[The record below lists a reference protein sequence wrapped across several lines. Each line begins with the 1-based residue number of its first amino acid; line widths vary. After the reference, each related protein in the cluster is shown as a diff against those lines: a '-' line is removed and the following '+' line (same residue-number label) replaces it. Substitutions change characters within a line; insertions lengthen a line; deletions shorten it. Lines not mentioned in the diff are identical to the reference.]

1 VAYGWIEGHDYSV
14 LVPEVATFRFR
25 PGGDELSAFPATG
38 GSENMVTD
46 AYRTIALP
54 LALHVSG
61 FEALHASAVDFEGVV
76 VAFCALS
83 ETGKTTTAYALSRRG
98 FPLWADDAV
107 VFEAHSDTAPV
118 AHQIPFSANLR
129 SEIRKFFALGDR
141 VPSPSEESG
150 ADPLPLGAVMLLERS
165 EEIDAPHVDIR
176 RLAPAEAIPLLVPHS
191 QRFDLGNYEH
201 RRRTVQNYLELVG
214 HVPVLQARFVPGL
227 DKLDAMLTEVER
239 GLRDVIDRPT

>member
-1 VAYGWIEGHDYSV
+1 VAYGWIDGRDYCV

-25 PGGDELSAFPATG
+25 PGGDEVTAFPATE
-38 GSENMVTD
+38 GSENAVTD

-107 VFEAHSDTAPV
+107 VFETGSDAGPV
-118 AHQIPFSANLR
+118 AHQVPFSANLR
-129 SEIRKFFALGDR
+129 SEVRNFFDLADR
-141 VPSPSEESG
+141 VPSPSAEGG
-150 ADPLPLGAVMLLERS
+150 ADPLPLGAVVLLERS
-165 EEIDAPHVDIR
+165 GNIGTPHADIR

-214 HVPVLQARFVPGL
+214 HVPVLRARFVPGL
-227 DKLDAMLTEVER
+227 DKLDAMLNELER
-239 GLRDVIDRPT
+239 TLEDVIDRPT